1 MELNTLI
8 NSLVMLLTVLVLI
21 HHFDLF
27 SSDIPTQ
34 CRTFVKYTKYRTLN
48 AFVKILK
55 LLMDATPGRVMM
67 SNTMPP
73 FFRWMRLTGLLLL
86 LLGKVGYAQ
95 EKIKIDR
102 ADALVGGKDKQ
113 GTAYQKLIGDVKLVQ
128 EDTRIY
134 GDSVILYRDR
144 NVTEVFGK
152 IVRIEK
158 GDSITI
164 TGGRLLYD
172 GNQKLAEMRNNV
184 VYRDPSMTL
193 YTDYLDFDM
202 QGNLAYY
209 YEGGKLIDTANVLT
223 SRRGS
228 YHTVTHLAAFK
239 DSVLL
244 DNPDY
249 DLRADTLEYNTQT
262 QVAYTRGPTNI
273 ISNEGDKLFAQAG
286 SEFKTTE
293 KQSVFNLGTI
303 ETEAYLIR
311 ADYLFVDDIKKQYV
325 ARQNVEM
332 VAKDND
338 LIITGDTAI
347 YQRELGRA
355 TVYGHAL
362 MKRVMD
368 LDTLFMTADTLVSI
382 EDSIPANE
390 RILAYQHVKIFRE
403 DLQGVADSLAYH
415 LTDSTLYF
423 YQDPVLWSQANQI
436 NADSIRI
443 EIRKGKIDALYT
455 VDNSF
460 VVSQDTLNNYNQIKG
475 RDMKASFRDGA
486 ISRVDV
492 YGNGESI
499 YYILEADSLMVGMN
513 RILSSDIRIDF
524 LDNALDMIR
533 TRPKT
538 EGSLIPPHEIE
549 EENERLNGFEWRA
562 DRRPTRREVVGAE
575 SEPRDEPLGGEIT
588 LPPVRKPPT
597 LPSSR

>member
-1 MELNTLI
+1 
-8 NSLVMLLTVLVLI
+8 
-21 HHFDLF
+21 
-27 SSDIPTQ
+27 
-34 CRTFVKYTKYRTLN
+34 
-48 AFVKILK
+48 
-55 LLMDATPGRVMM
+55 MDATPLRVMI
-67 SNTMPP
+67 SDTMPP
-73 FFRWMRLTGLLLL
+73 FFRWMRLAGLLLL
-86 LLGKVGYAQ
+86 LLIGKSGYAQ

-102 ADALVGGKDKQ
+102 ADALVGGKDEQ
-113 GTAYQKLIGDVKLVQ
+113 GTAYQKLIGNVKLVQ

-134 GDSVILYRDR
+134 GDSVLLYRDR

-172 GNQKLAEMRNNV
+172 GNQKLAEMRRNV

-202 QGNLAYY
+202 QRNLANY
-209 YEGGKLIDTANVLT
+209 YEGGRLVDTANVLT

-249 DLRADTLEYNTQT
+249 DLKADTLEYNTQT

-273 ISNEGDKLFAQAG
+273 ISNEGEELFAQAG

-325 ARQNVEM
+325 ARQNVKM

-338 LIITGDTAI
+338 VIITGDTAI
-347 YQRELGRA
+347 YERELGRA

-368 LDTLFMTADTLVSI
+368 LDTLFMTADTLVSV

-390 RILAYQHVKIFRE
+390 RILAYHRVKIFRE
-403 DLQGVADSLAYH
+403 DLQGVSDSLAYH
-415 LTDSTLYF
+415 ITDSTLYF
-423 YQDPVLWSQANQI
+423 YQDPVLWSQENQI

-443 EIRKGKIDALYT
+443 EIRKGTIDALYT

-460 VVSQDTLNNYNQIKG
+460 VVSQDTLKNYNQIKG
-475 RDMKASFRDGA
+475 RDMKASFRDGS
-486 ISRVDV
+486 IFRVDV

-499 YYILEADSLMVGMN
+499 YYILEEDSLMVGMN

-524 LDNALDMIR
+524 VDNALDMIR

-549 EENERLNGFEWRA
+549 AENERLNGFAWRA
-562 DRRPTRREVVGAE
+562 DRRPTKREVVGAE
-575 SEPRDEPLGGEIT
+575 SAPRDEPLGGEIK
-588 LPPVRKPPT
+588 LPPVRRPPT

>member
-1 MELNTLI
+1 
-8 NSLVMLLTVLVLI
+8 
-21 HHFDLF
+21 
-27 SSDIPTQ
+27 
-34 CRTFVKYTKYRTLN
+34 
-48 AFVKILK
+48 
-55 LLMDATPGRVMM
+55 MDATPARVMI
-67 SNTMPP
+67 SDTMPLY
-73 FFRWMRLTGLLLL
+73 FRWIPCAGLLLL
-86 LLGKVGYAQ
+86 LLVGKSAYAQ
-95 EKIKIDR
+95 EKIRIDR
-102 ADALVGGKDKQ
+102 ADALVGGKDEQ

-172 GNQKLAEMRNNV
+172 GDQKLAEMRRNV

-202 QGNLAYY
+202 QRNLAYY
-209 YEGGKLIDTANVLT
+209 YEGGRLVDTANVLT

-249 DLRADTLEYNTQT
+249 DLRSDTLEYNTQT
-262 QVAYTRGPTNI
+262 QIAYTRGPTVI
-273 ISNEGDKLFAQAG
+273 VSNEGDVANAEAG
-286 SEFKTTE
+286 TEFKTTE
-293 KQSVFNLGTI
+293 KQTVFNLGTI
-303 ETEAYLIR
+303 ETEDYIIR
-311 ADYLFVDDIKKQYV
+311 ADYLFLDDIQKQYV

-338 LIITGDTAI
+338 VIITGDTAI

-362 MKRVMD
+362 MKRVME
-368 LDTLFMTADTLVSI
+368 LDTLFMTADTLVSV

-390 RILAYQHVKIFRE
+390 RILAYQRVKIFRE

-415 LTDSTLYF
+415 ITDSTLYF
-423 YQDPVLWSQANQI
+423 YQDPVLWSQENQI

-443 EIRKGKIDALYT
+443 EIRGGKIDALYT

-460 VVSQDTLNNYNQIKG
+460 VASQDTLKNYNQIKG

-499 YYILEADSLMVGMN
+499 YYILEEDSLMVGMN

-524 LDNALDMIR
+524 VNNELDMIR

-549 EENERLNGFEWRA
+549 AENERLNGFEWRA
-562 DRRPTRREVVGAE
+562 DRRPTKSEVVGAE

>member
-1 MELNTLI
+1 
-8 NSLVMLLTVLVLI
+8 
-21 HHFDLF
+21 
-27 SSDIPTQ
+27 
-34 CRTFVKYTKYRTLN
+34 
-48 AFVKILK
+48 
-55 LLMDATPGRVMM
+55 MDATPAWVMI
-67 SNTMPP
+67 SDTMPP
-73 FFRWMRLTGLLLL
+73 YFRWIPCAGLLLL
-86 LLGKVGYAQ
+86 LLVGKSAYAQ
-95 EKIKIDR
+95 EKIRIDR
-102 ADALVGGKDKQ
+102 ADALEGGKDKQ

-172 GNQKLAEMRNNV
+172 GNQKVAEMRRNV

-202 QGNLAYY
+202 QRNLAYY
-209 YEGGKLIDTANVLT
+209 YEGGRLVDTANVLT

-249 DLRADTLEYNTQT
+249 DLRSDTLEYNTQT
-262 QVAYTRGPTNI
+262 QIAYTRGPTVI
-273 ISNEGDKLFAQAG
+273 VSNEGDVANAEAG
-286 SEFKTTE
+286 TEFKTTE
-293 KQSVFNLGTI
+293 KQTVFNLGTI
-303 ETEAYLIR
+303 ETEDYVIR
-311 ADYLFVDDIKKQYV
+311 ADYLFLDDIQKQYV

-338 LIITGDTAI
+338 VIITGDTAI
-347 YQRELGRA
+347 YERELGRA

-362 MKRVMD
+362 MKRVME
-368 LDTLFMTADTLVSI
+368 LDTLFMTADTLVSV

-390 RILAYQHVKIFRE
+390 RILAYQRVKIFRD
-403 DLQGVADSLAYH
+403 DLQGVSDSLAYH
-415 LTDSTLYF
+415 ITDSTLYF
-423 YQDPVLWSQANQI
+423 YQDPVLWSQENQI

-460 VVSQDTLNNYNQIKG
+460 VASQDTLKNYNQIKG

-499 YYILEADSLMVGMN
+499 YYILEEDSLMVGMN

-524 LDNALDMIR
+524 VNNELDMIR

-549 EENERLNGFEWRA
+549 AENERLNGFEWRA
-562 DRRPTRREVVGAE
+562 DRRPTKSEVVGAK

>member
-1 MELNTLI
+1 
-8 NSLVMLLTVLVLI
+8 
-21 HHFDLF
+21 
-27 SSDIPTQ
+27 
-34 CRTFVKYTKYRTLN
+34 
-48 AFVKILK
+48 
-55 LLMDATPGRVMM
+55 
-67 SNTMPP
+67 
-73 FFRWMRLTGLLLL
+73 MRCAGLLLL
-86 LLGKVGYAQ
+86 LLVGKSGYAQ
-95 EKIKIDR
+95 QKIKIDR
-102 ADALVGGKDKQ
+102 ADALQGGKTKE
-113 GTAYQKLIGDVKLVQ
+113 GTSYQKLIGDVKLVQ
-128 EDTRIY
+128 DDTRIY

-202 QGNLAYY
+202 QRNLAYY
-209 YEGGKLIDTANVLT
+209 YEGGKLIDTTNVLT

-249 DLRADTLEYNTQT
+249 DLRSDTLEYNTET
-262 QVAYTRGPTNI
+262 QIAYTRGPTVI
-273 ISNEGDKLFAQAG
+273 VSNEGDVANAEAG
-286 SEFKTTE
+286 TEFKTTE
-293 KQSVFNLGTI
+293 KQTVFNLGTI
-303 ETEAYLIR
+303 ETEDYIIR
-311 ADYLFVDDIKKQYV
+311 ADYLFLDDIRKQYV

-338 LIITGDTAI
+338 VIITGDTAI

-368 LDTLFMTADTLVSI
+368 LDTLFMTADTLVSV

-390 RILAYQHVKIFRE
+390 RILAYQRVKIFRE

-415 LTDSTLYF
+415 ITDSTLYF
-423 YQDPVLWSQANQI
+423 YQDPVLWSQENQI

-443 EIRKGKIDALYT
+443 EIRGGKIDALYT

-460 VVSQDTLNNYNQIKG
+460 VVSQDTLRNYNQIKG
-475 RDMKASFRDGA
+475 RDMKASFQDGA

-499 YYILEADSLMVGMN
+499 YYILESDSLMVGMN

-524 LDNALDMIR
+524 VDNALDMIR

-562 DRRPTRREVVGAE
+562 DRRPTKREVVGAE
-575 SEPRDEPLGGEIT
+575 SSPRDEPLGGEIK

-597 LPSSR
+597 LPSSQ

>member
-1 MELNTLI
+1 
-8 NSLVMLLTVLVLI
+8 
-21 HHFDLF
+21 
-27 SSDIPTQ
+27 
-34 CRTFVKYTKYRTLN
+34 
-48 AFVKILK
+48 
-55 LLMDATPGRVMM
+55 MDATPARVTI
-67 SNTMPP
+67 SDTMPLT
-73 FFRWMRLTGLLLL
+73 FRWMHFAGLLLL
-86 LLGKVGYAQ
+86 LVVGMSGYAQ

-102 ADALVGGKDKQ
+102 ADALEGGKDKQ

-172 GNQKLAEMRNNV
+172 GNQKLAEMRNKV

-202 QGNLAYY
+202 QRNLAYY

-249 DLRADTLEYNTQT
+249 DLKADTLEYNTQT

-293 KQSVFNLGTI
+293 KQSAFNLGTI

-311 ADYLFVDDIKKQYV
+311 ADYLFVDDLKKQYV

-338 LIITGDTAI
+338 VIITGDTAI

-403 DLQGVADSLAYH
+403 DLQGVSDSLAYH
-415 LTDSTLYF
+415 ITDSTLYF
-423 YQDPVLWSQANQI
+423 YQDPVLWSQENQI

-443 EIRKGKIDALYT
+443 EIRGGKIDALYT

-460 VVSQDTLNNYNQIKG
+460 VASQDTLRNYNQIKG

-499 YYILEADSLMVGMN
+499 YYILENDSLTVGMN
-513 RILSSDIRIDF
+513 RILLSDIRIDF

-549 EENERLNGFEWRA
+549 KENERLSGFEWRA
-562 DRRPTRREVVGAE
+562 DRRPTKSEVVGAE
-575 SEPRDEPLGGEIT
+575 SEPRDEPLGGEIK
-588 LPPVRKPPT
+588 LAPVRKPPT

>member
-1 MELNTLI
+1 MN
-8 NSLVMLLTVLVLI
+8 
-21 HHFDLF
+21 
-27 SSDIPTQ
+27 
-34 CRTFVKYTKYRTLN
+34 
-48 AFVKILK
+48 
-55 LLMDATPGRVMM
+55 ATPGWAVML
-67 SNTMPP
+67 NIMPP
-73 FFRWMRLTGLLLL
+73 FFRWMRFAGLLLL
-86 LLGKVGYAQ
+86 LLGKSVYAQ

-102 ADALVGGKDKQ
+102 ADALEGGKNKQ

-172 GNQKLAEMRNNV
+172 GNQKLAEMRSNV

-202 QGNLAYY
+202 QRNLAYY
-209 YEGGKLIDTANVLT
+209 YEGGKLIDTVNVLT

-249 DLRADTLEYNTQT
+249 DLRSDTLEYNTQT

-273 ISNEGDKLFAQAG
+273 ISNEGDKAFAQAG
-286 SEFKTTE
+286 TEFKTTE

-303 ETEAYLIR
+303 ETKAYIIR

-332 VAKDND
+332 VSKDND
-338 LIITGDTAI
+338 VIITGDTAI
-347 YQRELGRA
+347 YQRELGQA

-390 RILAYQHVKIFRE
+390 RILAYQRVKIFRE
-403 DLQGVADSLAYH
+403 DLQGIADSLAYH
-415 LTDSTLYF
+415 ITDSTLYF
-423 YQDPVLWSQANQI
+423 YQDPVLWSQENQI

-443 EIRKGKIDALYT
+443 EIRKGTIDALYT

-460 VVSQDTLNNYNQIKG
+460 VVSQDTLRNYNQIKG
-475 RDMKASFRDGA
+475 RDMKALFRDGS

-524 LDNALDMIR
+524 ADNALDMIR

-549 EENERLNGFEWRA
+549 KENERLSGFEWRA
-562 DRRPTRREVVGAE
+562 DRRPTKSEVVGAE
-575 SEPRDEPLGGEIT
+575 SDPREEPLGGEIS
-588 LPPVRKPPT
+588 LPPVRKPPPT
-597 LPSSR
+597 PSSR

>member
-1 MELNTLI
+1 MI
-8 NSLVMLLTVLVLI
+8 
-21 HHFDLF
+21 
-27 SSDIPTQ
+27 SD
-34 CRTFVKYTKYRTLN
+34 
-48 AFVKILK
+48 
-55 LLMDATPGRVMM
+55 
-67 SNTMPP
+67 TMPP
-73 FFRWMRLTGLLLL
+73 YFRWIPCAGLLLL
-86 LLGKVGYAQ
+86 LLVGKSAYAQ
-95 EKIKIDR
+95 EKIRIDR
-102 ADALVGGKDKQ
+102 ADALVGGKDEQ

-172 GNQKLAEMRNNV
+172 GDQKLAEMRRNV

-202 QGNLAYY
+202 QRNLAYY
-209 YEGGKLIDTANVLT
+209 YEGGKLIDTTNVLT

-249 DLRADTLEYNTQT
+249 DLRSDTLEYNTET
-262 QVAYTRGPTNI
+262 KIAYTRGPTVI
-273 ISNEGDKLFAQAG
+273 VSNEGETANAEAG
-286 SEFKTTE
+286 TEFKTTE
-293 KQSVFNLGTI
+293 KQTVFNLGTI
-303 ETEAYLIR
+303 ETEDYIIR
-311 ADYLFVDDIKKQYV
+311 ADYLFLDDIRKQYV

-338 LIITGDTAI
+338 VIITGDTAI

-362 MKRVMD
+362 MKRVME
-368 LDTLFMTADTLVSI
+368 LDTLFMTADTLVSV

-390 RILAYQHVKIFRE
+390 RILAYQRVKIFRD
-403 DLQGVADSLAYH
+403 DLQGVSDSLAYH
-415 LTDSTLYF
+415 ITDSTLYF
-423 YQDPVLWSQANQI
+423 YQDPVLWSQENQI

-443 EIRKGKIDALYT
+443 EIRGGKIDALYT

-460 VVSQDTLNNYNQIKG
+460 VASQDTLKNYNQIKG

-499 YYILEADSLMVGMN
+499 YYILEEDSLMVGMN

-524 LDNALDMIR
+524 INNELDMIR

-549 EENERLNGFEWRA
+549 TENERLNGFEWRA
-562 DRRPTRREVVGAE
+562 DRRPTKSEVVGAE

>member
-1 MELNTLI
+1 MI
-8 NSLVMLLTVLVLI
+8 
-21 HHFDLF
+21 
-27 SSDIPTQ
+27 SD
-34 CRTFVKYTKYRTLN
+34 
-48 AFVKILK
+48 
-55 LLMDATPGRVMM
+55 
-67 SNTMPP
+67 TMPLL
-73 FFRWMRLTGLLLL
+73 FRWMRCAGLLLL
-86 LLGKVGYAQ
+86 LLIGKSGYAQ
-95 EKIKIDR
+95 EKIRIDS

-113 GTAYQKLIGDVKLVQ
+113 GVAFQKLIGNVQLVQ

-134 GDSVILYRDR
+134 GDSVLLYRDR

-202 QGNLAYY
+202 QRNLAYY
-209 YEGGKLIDTANVLT
+209 YEGGRLVDTANVLT

-249 DLRADTLEYNTQT
+249 DLRSDTLEYNTET
-262 QVAYTRGPTNI
+262 QIAYTRGPTVI
-273 ISNEGDKLFAQAG
+273 VSNEGDIANAEAG
-286 SEFKTTE
+286 TEFKTTE
-293 KQSVFNLGTI
+293 KQTVFNLGTI
-303 ETEAYLIR
+303 ETEDYIIR
-311 ADYLFVDDIKKQYV
+311 ADYLFLDDIRKQYV

-338 LIITGDTAI
+338 VIITGDTAI

-362 MKRVMD
+362 MKRVME
-368 LDTLFMTADTLVSI
+368 LDTLFMTADTLVSV

-390 RILAYQHVKIFRE
+390 RILAYQRVKIFRE
-403 DLQGVADSLAYH
+403 DLQGIADSLAYH
-415 LTDSTLYF
+415 ITDSTLYF
-423 YQDPVLWSQANQI
+423 YQDPVLWSQENQI
-436 NADSIRI
+436 NADSIRM
-443 EIRKGKIDALYT
+443 EIRGGKIDALYT

-460 VVSQDTLNNYNQIKG
+460 VVSQDTLKNYNQIKG

-499 YYILEADSLMVGMN
+499 YYILENDSLMVGMN

-524 LDNALDMIR
+524 VDNVLDMIR

-549 EENERLNGFEWRA
+549 AENERLNGFEWRA
-562 DRRPTRREVVGAE
+562 DRRPTKREVVGAE
-575 SEPRDEPLGGEIT
+575 SSPRDEPLGGEIK

>member
-1 MELNTLI
+1 
-8 NSLVMLLTVLVLI
+8 
-21 HHFDLF
+21 
-27 SSDIPTQ
+27 
-34 CRTFVKYTKYRTLN
+34 
-48 AFVKILK
+48 
-55 LLMDATPGRVMM
+55 
-67 SNTMPP
+67 MPP
-73 FFRWMRLTGLLLL
+73 FFRWTHFAGLLLL
-86 LLGKVGYAQ
+86 LLFGGQSYAQ
-95 EKIKIDR
+95 EKIKIDQ
-102 ADALVGGKDKQ
+102 ADALEGGKDKQ
-113 GTAYQKLIGDVKLVQ
+113 GTSYQKLIGNVRLVQ

-134 GDSVILYRDR
+134 GDSVLLYRDR

-202 QGNLAYY
+202 PRNLAYY
-209 YEGGKLIDTANVLT
+209 YQGGKLIDTANVLT

-262 QVAYTRGPTNI
+262 QVAYTRGPTDI
-273 ISNEGDKLFAQAG
+273 LSNEGDKLFAQAG

-293 KQSVFNLGTI
+293 KQSAFNLGTV
-303 ETEAYLIR
+303 ETESYRIR
-311 ADYLFVDDIKKQYV
+311 ADYLFVDDLKKQYV

-332 VAKDND
+332 VAKDNNV
-338 LIITGDTAI
+338 IITGDTAI

-368 LDTLFMTADTLVSI
+368 LDTLFMTADTLVSV
-382 EDSIPANE
+382 EDSIPAND
-390 RILAYQHVKIFRE
+390 RILAYQRVKIFRE

-415 LTDSTLYF
+415 ITDSTLYF
-423 YQDPVLWSQANQI
+423 YQDPVLWSQENQI
-436 NADSIRI
+436 NADSIRM
-443 EIRKGKIDALYT
+443 EISGGTIDALYT

-499 YYILEADSLMVGMN
+499 YYILENDSLMVGMN

-524 LDNALDMIR
+524 VDSALDMIR

-549 EENERLNGFEWRA
+549 AENERLSGFEWRA

-575 SEPRDEPLGGEIT
+575 SDPREEPLGGEIR

-597 LPSSR
+597 LPNSR

>member
-1 MELNTLI
+1 
-8 NSLVMLLTVLVLI
+8 
-21 HHFDLF
+21 
-27 SSDIPTQ
+27 
-34 CRTFVKYTKYRTLN
+34 
-48 AFVKILK
+48 
-55 LLMDATPGRVMM
+55 MDATPARVMI
-67 SNTMPP
+67 SDTMPLT
-73 FFRWMRLTGLLLL
+73 FCWMRLAGLLLL
-86 LLGKVGYAQ
+86 LLMGKSGYAQ
-95 EKIKIDR
+95 EKIRIER
-102 ADALVGGKDKQ
+102 ADALEGGKTKQ
-113 GTAYQKLIGDVKLVQ
+113 GTAYQKLIGNVKLVQ

-134 GDSVILYRDR
+134 GDSVLLYRDR

-172 GNQKLAEMRNNV
+172 GNQKVAEMRRNV

-202 QGNLAYY
+202 QRNLAYY
-209 YEGGKLIDTANVLT
+209 YEGGRLVDTANVLT

-249 DLRADTLEYNTQT
+249 DLRSDTLEYNTQT
-262 QVAYTRGPTNI
+262 QIAYTRGPTVI
-273 ISNEGDKLFAQAG
+273 VSNEGDVANAEAG
-286 SEFKTTE
+286 TEFKTTE
-293 KQSVFNLGTI
+293 KQTVFNLGTI
-303 ETEAYLIR
+303 ETEDYIIR
-311 ADYLFVDDIKKQYV
+311 ADYLFLDDIQKQYV

-338 LIITGDTAI
+338 VIITGDTAI

-368 LDTLFMTADTLVSI
+368 LDTLFMTADTLVSV
-382 EDSIPANE
+382 EDSIPDNE
-390 RILAYQHVKIFRE
+390 RILAYQRVKIFRE

-415 LTDSTLYF
+415 ITDSTLYF
-423 YQDPVLWSQANQI
+423 YQDPVLWSQENQI

-443 EIRKGKIDALYT
+443 EIRGGKIDALYT

-460 VVSQDTLNNYNQIKG
+460 VVSQDTLRNYNQIKG
-475 RDMKASFRDGA
+475 RDMKASFQEGA

-499 YYILEADSLMVGMN
+499 YYILENDSLMVGMN

-524 LDNALDMIR
+524 VDNALDMIR

-549 EENERLNGFEWRA
+549 AENERLNGFEWRA
-562 DRRPTRREVVGAE
+562 DRRPTKSEVVGAE
-575 SEPRDEPLGGEIT
+575 SAPRDEPLGGEIK
-588 LPPVRKPPT
+588 LPPVRKPPPV
-597 LPSSR
+597 PSSR